1 VVEAGVG
8 RGLFATAPRALVAV
22 AALLLGFKTGAL
34 AQEAAPVR
42 IATEGAHPPFNFV
55 EANGQPA
62 GFEVELG
69 RALCEAARLNC
80 VFVLHEW
87 EGLIKGL
94 LARDYDA
101 IMNSLAITPRR
112 KLRVLFSRPYY
123 RIPLSFIVRK
133 DSDLK
138 GIEPADL
145 AGRSIGIAEHTGLA
159 SFLEARYPKA
169 ETRTF
174 DKLEDADLDLLTER
188 LDLVFGDK
196 LTLARFLASR
206 EGACCRYLGDLPPGE
221 PVLGEGVAIAVRP
234 DDVALKQAFDA
245 AIAKVKA
252 DGTYDRIRAKH
263 LPVDVT

>member
-1 VVEAGVG
+1 MLASALG
-8 RGLFATAPRALVAV
+8 TAAS
-22 AALLLGFKTGAL
+22 
-34 AQEAAPVR
+34 AQQTVR
-42 IATEGAHPPFNFV
+42 IAIEGGHPPFNFV

-69 RALCEAARLNC
+69 RALCQAAGLDC
-80 VFVLHEW
+80 VFVVHEW

-101 IMNSLAITPRR
+101 IMNSLAITPKR
-112 KLRVLFSRPYY
+112 KLRVLFSQPYY

-133 DSDLK
+133 NSDLK
-138 GIEPADL
+138 GFAPADL
-145 AGRSIGIAEHTGLA
+145 AGRSIGTAGHNGLA
-159 SFLEARYPKA
+159 PFLESRYPGA

-188 LDLVFGDK
+188 IDVVFGDK

-206 EGACCRYLGDLPPGE
+206 EGACCRFLGDLPPGE
-221 PVLGEGVAIAVRP
+221 SVLGEGFAIAFRP

-263 LPVDVT
+263 LPVDVK